1 MDGDYRGCATLRRDM
16 SPQTAAPATLYNAAH
31 AFVDSVTPVSKLTR
45 LELRSALTLACVIS
59 LRLFGLFLIMPVFS
73 LYAKDMPGASGLMI
87 GLALGVYGIG
97 QVLLQIPL
105 GLLSDRIG
113 RKPAIT
119 LGLLLFALGGL
130 IAAMSDTL
138 TGIVIGRAVQ
148 GMGAVAGAGIALAAD
163 LTSEEN
169 RGKAMGIIGVS
180 IGLAFLLALILGP
193 PLETVAGLS
202 GLFGATSI
210 LALVSLVLLWLIVPT
225 PTRAR
230 APAAAGPGQV
240 LGMLRDGRMLVL
252 NGSVFFLH
260 ALLTASFVGLPLLLA
275 NTLQLPVNRHWE
287 LYLPV
292 MTVAALVMG
301 ASLHHMREVAQSLRI
316 VTVCVVAIGLA
327 LVGFVLA
334 GSHIIVFGV
343 AAAIFF
349 SAFNLLEAALP
360 SLVSRLA
367 PENMRGAAMGAYST
381 SQFVGAFVG
390 GTFGGIALGRLG
402 PDGVFVCAAIFTA
415 LWLPLVVIG
424 SRRIGRAA
432 TAQARFAQD
441 LS

>member
-1 MDGDYRGCATLRRDM
+1 M
-16 SPQTAAPATLYNAAH
+16 
-31 AFVDSVTPVSKLTR
+31 SKLTS

-73 LYAKDMPGASGLMI
+73 LYAKTMPGSTGFMI

-105 GLLSDRIG
+105 GLLSDRVG

-130 IAAMSDTL
+130 IAAMSHTL
-138 TGIVIGRAVQ
+138 TGIAIGRAVQ

-163 LTSEEN
+163 LTAEEN
-169 RGKAMGIIGVS
+169 RGKVMGIIGVS

-193 PLETVAGLS
+193 PLEAIAGLP
-202 GLFGATSI
+202 GLFAATSI
-210 LALVSLVLLWLIVPT
+210 LALASLALLWLIVPT
-225 PTRAR
+225 PARAR
-230 APAAAGPGQV
+230 APAAAGFGQV
-240 LGMLRDGRMLVL
+240 LAMLRDSRMLVL

-275 NTLQLPVNRHWE
+275 NTLHLPVNRHWE

-292 MTVAALVMG
+292 MTVAAFVMG
-301 ASLHHMREVAQSLRI
+301 ATMHHMREIAQSLRI
-316 VTVCVVAIGLA
+316 VMVCVVAIGLA
-327 LVGFVLA
+327 LLGFALS
-334 GSHIIVFGV
+334 GSHLVAFGV
-343 AAAIFF
+343 AAAVFF

-367 PENMRGAAMGAYST
+367 PAHLRGAAMGAYST

-402 PDGVFVCAAIFTA
+402 PGGVFVCAATLTL
-415 LWLPLVVIG
+415 LWLPLVIAG
-424 SRRIGRAA
+424 SRRIGRAVA
-432 TAQARFAQD
+432 VQAQPV
-441 LS
+441 

>member
-1 MDGDYRGCATLRRDM
+1 M
-16 SPQTAAPATLYNAAH
+16 
-31 AFVDSVTPVSKLTR
+31 SKLTS

-73 LYAKDMPGASGLMI
+73 LYAKTMPGSTGFMI

-130 IAAMSDTL
+130 IAAMSHTL
-138 TGIVIGRAVQ
+138 TGIAIGRAVQ

-163 LTSEEN
+163 LTAEES
-169 RGKAMGIIGVS
+169 RGKVMGIIGVS

-193 PLETVAGLS
+193 PLEAIAGLP
-202 GLFGATSI
+202 GLFAATSI
-210 LALVSLVLLWLIVPT
+210 LALLSLALLWLIVPT
-225 PTRAR
+225 PVRAR
-230 APAAAGPGQV
+230 APAAAGFGQV
-240 LGMLRDGRMLVL
+240 LAMLRDSRMLVL

-275 NTLQLPVNRHWE
+275 NTLHLPVNRHWE

-292 MTVAALVMG
+292 MTVAAFVMG
-301 ASLHHMREVAQSLRI
+301 ATMHHMREIAQSLRI
-316 VTVCVVAIGLA
+316 VMVCVVAIGLA
-327 LVGFVLA
+327 LLGFALS
-334 GSHIIVFGV
+334 GSHIAAFGV
-343 AAAIFF
+343 AAAVFF

-367 PENMRGAAMGAYST
+367 PAHLRGAAMGAYST

-390 GTFGGIALGRLG
+390 GTFGGIVLGRLG
-402 PDGVFVCAAIFTA
+402 PHGVFVCAAALTL
-415 LWLPLVVIG
+415 LWLPLVMSG
-424 SRRIGRAA
+424 ARRIGRAA
-432 TAQARFAQD
+432 VLDARAAQSA
-441 LS
+441 LP

>member
-1 MDGDYRGCATLRRDM
+1 M
-16 SPQTAAPATLYNAAH
+16 
-31 AFVDSVTPVSKLTR
+31 SKLTS

-73 LYAKDMPGASGLMI
+73 LYAKTMPGSTGFMI

-130 IAAMSDTL
+130 IAAMSHTL
-138 TGIVIGRAVQ
+138 TGIAIGRAVQ

-163 LTSEEN
+163 LTAEES
-169 RGKAMGIIGVS
+169 RGKVMGIIGVS

-193 PLETVAGLS
+193 PLEAIAGLP
-202 GLFGATSI
+202 GLFAATSI
-210 LALVSLVLLWLIVPT
+210 LALASLALLWLIVPT
-225 PTRAR
+225 PERAR
-230 APAAAGPGQV
+230 APAAAGFGQV
-240 LGMLRDGRMLVL
+240 LAMLRDSRMLVL

-275 NTLQLPVNRHWE
+275 NTLHLPVNRHWE

-292 MTVAALVMG
+292 MTVAAFVMG
-301 ASLHHMREVAQSLRI
+301 ATMHHMREIAQSLRI
-316 VTVCVVAIGLA
+316 VMVCVVAIGLA
-327 LVGFVLA
+327 LLGFALS
-334 GSHIIVFGV
+334 GSHIAAFGV
-343 AAAIFF
+343 AAAVFF

-367 PENMRGAAMGAYST
+367 PAHLRGAAMGAYST

-390 GTFGGIALGRLG
+390 GTFGGIVLGRLG
-402 PDGVFVCAAIFTA
+402 PHGVFVCAAALTL
-415 LWLPLVVIG
+415 LWLPLVMSG
-424 SRRIGRAA
+424 ARRIGR
-432 TAQARFAQD
+432 TAVLDA
-441 LS
+441 

>member
-1 MDGDYRGCATLRRDM
+1 
-16 SPQTAAPATLYNAAH
+16 
-31 AFVDSVTPVSKLTR
+31 VSRLTS

-73 LYAKDMPGASGLMI
+73 LYAKTMPGSTGFMI
-87 GLALGVYGIG
+87 GLALGIYGIG

-119 LGLLLFALGGL
+119 LGLILFAIGGL
-130 IAAMSDTL
+130 IAAMSHTL

-163 LTSEEN
+163 LTAEEN
-169 RGKAMGIIGVS
+169 RGKVMGIIGVS

-193 PLETVAGLS
+193 PLEAIAGLP
-202 GLFGATSI
+202 GLFAATSI
-210 LALVSLVLLWLIVPT
+210 LALVSLLLLWLIVPT
-225 PTRAR
+225 PERPR
-230 APAAAGPGQV
+230 APAATGFGPV
-240 LGMLRDGRMLVL
+240 LAMLRDSRMLVL

-292 MTVAALVMG
+292 MTVAAVVMG
-301 ASLHHMREVAQSLRI
+301 ASMHHMREIAQSLRI
-316 VTVCVVAIGLA
+316 VMVCVVSIGLA
-327 LVGFVLA
+327 LLGFALSGNHLVA
-334 GSHIIVFGV
+334 FGV
-343 AAAIFF
+343 AAAVFF

-367 PENMRGAAMGAYST
+367 PEHLRGAAMGAYST
-381 SQFVGAFVG
+381 SQFLGAFVG
-390 GTFGGIALGRLG
+390 GALGGIALGRLG
-402 PDGVFVCAAIFTA
+402 PDGVFVCAAALTL
-415 LWLPLVVIG
+415 LWLPLVIAG
-424 SRRIGRAA
+424 ARRIGRSQAA
-432 TAQARFAQD
+432 MAAAPGQIAEGLQ
-441 LS
+441 